1 MARVKRGTKRRARR
15 KKYLKRTKGFFLTKS
30 KLYQS
35 AQEAANRADRYAFR
49 DRRVKKRQYR
59 RLWIQ
64 RIGAAARLNG
74 ITYGQLIHGLKAA
87 GVDLDRK
94 ILADIAVKDAAA
106 FKLLAEQAPSF
117 SAAID
122 ALQGVVGTI
131 ERFAKEAGVS
141 MQPDVSRTVA
151 ADAKAPSRSA
161 DVAPSIN
168 VGNGPIASRAE
179 ALVLLRQVAEYFRQA
194 EPHSPA
200 AYLADQAAK
209 WGGMTLHEWLPLVLR
224 DDGALARL
232 QELLGVPAAP
242 QP

>member
-106 FKLLAEQAPSF
+106 FKLLAEQAR
-117 SAAID
+117 A
-122 ALQGVVGTI
+122 T
-131 ERFAKEAGVS
+131 
-141 MQPDVSRTVA
+141 
-151 ADAKAPSRSA
+151 AP
-161 DVAPSIN
+161 
-168 VGNGPIASRAE
+168 
-179 ALVLLRQVAEYFRQA
+179 
-194 EPHSPA
+194 
-200 AYLADQAAK
+200 
-209 WGGMTLHEWLPLVLR
+209 
-224 DDGALARL
+224 
-232 QELLGVPAAP
+232 P
-242 QP
+242 QKKKKTA